1 MSIVLGSPTIERD
14 DARIT
19 YRVDVNGFPGGP
31 RSLWFSVPSEAASL
45 VSTRA
50 EAALVALLMPAMA
63 AGRDLVVEGP
73 VTDELAW
80 SLNGEVQDVL
90 RGVRPELSRVG
101 IEVRHPEPA
110 QEGACGVAT
119 GYSAGV
125 DSYATLARHH
135 FTADAPES
143 LRVTHL
149 LYNNVGSHGHG
160 DAGRAL
166 YRNRLELLRPNAL
179 STGLP
184 LIDVDSNIDEFH
196 LAVRLGFQQ
205 SHTMR
210 NAAVTHLLSG
220 GIRHYLY
227 ASSVPWGDT
236 TVAAT
241 YDLAFADPVLLPLL
255 STRFLSL
262 RSSGSDMN
270 RVAKTALIAE
280 IPHTYERL
288 DVCVESTDG
297 SNCSECWKCQRTM
310 LTLELL
316 GLLDRYHAVFA
327 TPQNPNWREDLIVY
341 LLTQPGPT
349 ARHVVEL
356 YDDRVGI
363 PLRLRARA
371 HGRRI
376 ERSATR
382 FASRA
387 TGYAKRHVSGV
398 LRR

>member
-1 MSIVLGSPTIERD
+1 MSIVLGVPTLDSGVGRL
-14 DARIT
+14 T
-19 YRVDVNGFPGGP
+19 YRVDVDGFPGL
-31 RSLWFSVPSEAASL
+31 RSLWFSVPDEAASL
-45 VSTRA
+45 VNTRA
-50 EAALVALLMPAMA
+50 DAALVALLMPAMA
-63 AGRDLVVEGP
+63 AGRDIVVEGP
-73 VTDELAW
+73 ITDELAW
-80 SLNGEVQDVL
+80 SLHGEVQDVL
-90 RGVRPELSRVG
+90 RRLRPELSRVD
-101 IEVRHPEPA
+101 IEVRDPLPA
-110 QEGACGVAT
+110 LLGAAGVAT

-125 DSYATLARHH
+125 DSYATLARHR
-135 FTADAPES
+135 FAVDVPES

-179 STGLP
+179 TTGLP
-184 LIDVDSNIDEFH
+184 LTDVDSNIDEFY

-210 NAAVTHLLSG
+210 NAGVVHLLSG
-220 GIRHYLY
+220 GIRHYFY

-236 TVAAT
+236 AVAAT
-241 YDLAFADPVLLPLL
+241 YDLAFAEPVLLPLL
-255 STRFLSL
+255 STRSLSL
-262 RSSGSDMN
+262 RSSCSDID

-280 IPHTYERL
+280 ISHTYERL

-297 SNCSECWKCQRTM
+297 TNCSECWKCQRTM

-316 GLLDRYHAVFA
+316 GVLDRYHAVFT
-327 TPQNPNWREDLIVY
+327 TPRNPYWRENLIVY

-363 PLRLRARA
+363 PLRLRAQA
-371 HGRRI
+371 QGRRAG
-376 ERSATR
+376 RAATR
-382 FASRA
+382 FAGRASR
-387 TGYAKRHVSGV
+387 YAKRVAGV